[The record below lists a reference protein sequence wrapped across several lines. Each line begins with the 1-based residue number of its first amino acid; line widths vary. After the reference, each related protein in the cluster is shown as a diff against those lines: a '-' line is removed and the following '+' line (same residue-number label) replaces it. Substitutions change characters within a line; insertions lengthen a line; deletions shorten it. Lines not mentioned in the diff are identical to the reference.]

1 MTKELLIN
9 LHTHLEGRVRP
20 GTAAELAAQGGLP
33 EPEGGWEQ
41 ALRLDGPADLS
52 VFLDK
57 VAASYPFF
65 GSVQGLGRIA
75 SEAVQDAAA
84 DGVDYL
90 ELRFG
95 PSSHVRP
102 GLDFDDVIRAVCD
115 GVREGTRLTG
125 MPAGVVVA
133 ALRRYPTEVNIDV
146 AKAAARFAG
155 AGVVGFDLAGDELRY
170 PELERHV
177 EPFAIAGAAGLGL
190 TCHAAEAAPAQAA
203 RDAVRLF
210 GVSRIGHGAHVV
222 DNPEVLRWAAGTG
235 VVIEVCPTSN
245 WFTGAI
251 AAIGDH
257 PAARFA
263 RAGVPVVLGDDNPV
277 QTGSPMSA
285 ERAVLRDQL
294 GFTDAEL
301 LAQERVS
308 VHSMFADES
317 VRAALTQRLT
327 PRPPA
332 PDP

>member
-1 MTKELLIN
+1 MADELLIN

-20 GTAAELAAQGGLP
+20 STAAELAAQAGLP
-33 EPEGGWEQ
+33 EPVGGWAR
-41 ALRLDGPADLS
+41 ALQLDGPADLT

-57 VAASYPFF
+57 VGASYPFF

-102 GLDFDDVIRAVCD
+102 GLDFDDLIRAVCD
-115 GVREGTRLTG
+115 GVREGTRLSG

-133 ALRRYPTEVNIDV
+133 ALRRYPTEVNVQV

-155 AGVVGFDLAGDELRY
+155 AGVVGFDLAGNELRY
-170 PELERHV
+170 PDLERHV
-177 EPFAIAGAAGLGL
+177 EPFAIARAAGLGL
-190 TCHAAEAAPAQAA
+190 TCHAAEAAPAPAA

-210 GVSRIGHGAHVV
+210 GVSRIGHGAHVAN
-222 DNPEVLRWAAGTG
+222 DPEVLRWAADSG
-235 VVIEVCPTSN
+235 VVLEVCPTSN

-251 AAIGDH
+251 AQIGEH

-263 RAGVPVVLGDDNPV
+263 RAGVSVVLGDDNPV

-301 LAQERVS
+301 LAVETVS
-308 VHSMFADES
+308 VTAAFADDS
-317 VRAALTQRLT
+317 VRASLAARL
-327 PRPPA
+327 R
-332 PDP
+332 